1 MAENNPLQK
10 YFRQPSIYVKLPSEG
25 KFYPPGTLEMPVNGE
40 IPVYPMTAMDEIVN
54 RTPDALFNGSA
65 VAEIFKSC
73 IPNIKDPWAIPQTD
87 VDMLLTA
94 VRIASYGHE
103 MEMTVTCPHCNE
115 SQDYALDLRVVIDQ
129 YQSPD
134 YSKPAQISDLEIF
147 FKPMSYHD
155 LNETAKAQFEQ
166 QKVMQMTQANADIPD
181 EDKMTALGQALT
193 NVTKL
198 TMGAMAHSIAM
209 VRVNGEPV
217 DNPEHIKEFMDNCD
231 TKIFNRIRDHLSTL
245 REGTELKPLSI
256 KCSNEE
262 CGKEYQQP
270 FTLDMS
276 NFFV

>member
-73 IPNIKDPWAIPQTD
+73 IPNIKDPWVIPQTD

-198 TMGAMAHSIAM
+198 TMGAIAHSIAM

>member
-25 KFYPPGTLEMPVNGE
+25 KFYPPGTLDMPVNGE

-217 DNPEHIKEFMDNCD
+217 DNPKHIKEFMDNCD

-245 REGTELKPLSI
+245 REGTELRPLSI

>member
-1 MAENNPLQK
+1 MGENNPLQK
-10 YFRQPSIYVKLPSEG
+10 YFRQPAIYVKLPSDG
-25 KFYPPGTLEMPVNGE
+25 KFYPPGTLDMPVNGE

-87 VDMLLTA
+87 VDLLLTA

-115 SQDYALDLRVVIDQ
+115 AQDYALDLRNVIDQ
-129 YQSPD
+129 YRAPD
-134 YSKPAQISDLEIF
+134 YAKSAKIGDLEIF
-147 FKPMSYHD
+147 FKPMTYHD

-166 QKVMQMTQANADIPD
+166 QKIMQMAQSDENIP
-181 EDKMTALGQALT
+181 EADKMSALGQALA

-198 TMGAMAHSIAM
+198 TMGAIGDSISLI
-209 VRVNGEPV
+209 RINGETV
-217 DNPEHIKEFMDNCD
+217 DNPEHIKEFMNNCD
-231 TKIFNRIRDHLSTL
+231 SKVFNRIRDHLSDL
-245 REGTELKPLSI
+245 RTGTEIKPLTI

-262 CGKEYQQP
+262 CGKEYSQP

>member
-25 KFYPPGTLEMPVNGE
+25 KFYPPGTLDMPVNGE

-209 VRVNGEPV
+209 VRVNGDPV

>member
-10 YFRQPSIYVKLPSEG
+10 YFRQPSIYVKLPSDG
-25 KFYPPGTLEMPVNGE
+25 KFYPPGTLDMPVNGE

-65 VAEIFKSC
+65 VVEIFKSC

-87 VDMLLTA
+87 VDLLLTA

-115 SQDYALDLRVVIDQ
+115 AQDYALDLRNVIDQ
-129 YQSPD
+129 YRAPD
-134 YSKPAQISDLEIF
+134 YAKSAKISDLEIF

-166 QKVMQMTQANADIPD
+166 QKVMQMAQSDENIP
-181 EDKMTALGQALT
+181 EADKMSALGQALA
-193 NVTKL
+193 NVTRL
-198 TMGAMAHSIAM
+198 TMGAIGDSISLI
-209 VRVNGEPV
+209 RVAGETV
-217 DNPEHIKEFMDNCD
+217 DNPEHIKEFMANCD
-231 TKIFNRIRDHLSTL
+231 SKVFNRIRDHLSDL
-245 REGTELKPLSI
+245 RAGTEIKPLTI

-262 CGKEYQQP
+262 CGKEYSQP

>member
-198 TMGAMAHSIAM
+198 TMGAIAHSIAM
-209 VRVNGEPV
+209 VHVNGEPV

>member
-10 YFRQPSIYVKLPSEG
+10 YFRQPSIYVKLPSDG
-25 KFYPPGTLEMPVNGE
+25 KFYPPGTLDMPVNGE

-181 EDKMTALGQALT
+181 EDKMTALGQALI

-245 REGTELKPLSI
+245 REGTELKPLGI